1 LRSSPTSSSGRQKWG
16 LITRI
21 SAIFK
26 GKVEGKMIGLGVV
39 IALLVGAGAYAVI
52 AIEAYSIEKRLRD
65 VELKLAKIEGQLQER
80 AGK

>member
-1 LRSSPTSSSGRQKWG
+1 
-16 LITRI
+16 
-21 SAIFK
+21 
-26 GKVEGKMIGLGVV
+26 MIGLGVV